1 MILLTQQGKCLIFLF
16 LIVSMII
23 YSIVFISKAT
33 MSVRLNFGS
42 KKRLNYQFHIENLY
56 KYQPGEEPIEYLNI
70 SVFNSFIDK
79 YCHVEDLYAT
89 TKCLNELTNFEEIKK
104 PVRIENEKR
113 LIYYHTIW
121 PEVKLNNLIDLRIRK
136 LNVHS
141 YLATQN
147 LLHTKLVIWIFK
159 PLQRN
164 FSVKFK
170 LMFQNYLNK
179 KIIELKLIDLKKLCS
194 KNLFFNT
201 RFSACSSIKINET
214 RHINAAKDL
223 IKFLLLNNYGGI
235 FIDYDF
241 IYLKDLK
248 PFWLTNFGY
257 RWSHL
262 NDFSFSLLGIM
273 KNIDTEMNEILNRL
287 LLSSS
292 DNSTDKFL
300 QSFHPF
306 SVRDQII
313 TLNKGNLFD
322 YKSFKI
328 YHSALFDP
336 SWLCHNHIIDKNK
349 FNICYFQDIFVLKVE
364 NFSITKFFNGA
375 FLYHIH
381 NSDIRISKK
390 NYSNESYFCH
400 LESYYKTQLKI
411 F

>member
-1 MILLTQQGKCLIFLF
+1 
-16 LIVSMII
+16 
-23 YSIVFISKAT
+23 
-33 MSVRLNFGS
+33 
-42 KKRLNYQFHIENLY
+42 
-56 KYQPGEEPIEYLNI
+56 
-70 SVFNSFIDK
+70 
-79 YCHVEDLYAT
+79 
-89 TKCLNELTNFEEIKK
+89 
-104 PVRIENEKR
+104 
-113 LIYYHTIW
+113 
-121 PEVKLNNLIDLRIRK
+121 
-136 LNVHS
+136 
-141 YLATQN
+141 
-147 LLHTKLVIWIFK
+147 
-159 PLQRN
+159 
-164 FSVKFK
+164 
-170 LMFQNYLNK
+170 
-179 KIIELKLIDLKKLCS
+179 
-194 KNLFFNT
+194 
-201 RFSACSSIKINET
+201 
-214 RHINAAKDL
+214 
-223 IKFLLLNNYGGI
+223 
-235 FIDYDF
+235 
-241 IYLKDLK
+241 
-248 PFWLTNFGY
+248 
-257 RWSHL
+257 
-262 NDFSFSLLGIM
+262 
-273 KNIDTEMNEILNRL
+273 MNEILNRL